1 MLITATSGM
10 PKSALS
16 LYTAI
21 LILSSQFFVFF
32 RIFLVMLPIEVNTV
46 KFWKTVLLFLIGGS
60 GYVGLELLW
69 RGRSHVSMF
78 LAGGVCF
85 LLLGK
90 LNRVKPR
97 LPLLLRGLLGA
108 LTITSVELLAGL
120 LANRDYRVW
129 DYRNMPLNFYGQVC
143 LPFSLLWVPLSLGAM
158 ALYRLLERYVVKP
171 PESL

>member
-1 MLITATSGM
+1 MLC
-10 PKSALS
+10 L
-16 LYTAI
+16 
-21 LILSSQFFVFF
+21 
-32 RIFLVMLPIEVNTV
+32 EVSIV
-46 KFWKTVLLFLIGGS
+46 KFWKLLLLFLIGGS

-90 LNRVKPR
+90 LNRVQPR

-108 LTITSVELLAGL
+108 VTITSVELLAGL
-120 LANRDYRVW
+120 LANRDYSVW
-129 DYRNMPLNFYGQVC
+129 DYRAMPMNFHGQVC
-143 LPFSLLWVPLSLGAM
+143 LPFSLLWVPLSIGGM
-158 ALYRLLERYVVKP
+158 MLYRLLDRRLTKA